1 MQTRIILRERKHQ
14 MNPEQMDIL
23 DKIEDN
29 LPTGQVIEFE
39 RQARL
44 YRIDLQKKIDL
55 TLKLWELR
63 YDLVSTYMNFP
74 FLY

>member
-1 MQTRIILRERKHQ
+1 MK
-14 MNPEQMDIL
+14 PEQIDIL

-29 LPTGQVIEFE
+29 LPAKQIIELE

-44 YRIDLQKKIDL
+44 CRIDLQKKIDL
-55 TLKLWELR
+55 TERRRELHF
-63 YDLVSTYMNFP
+63 DLVSMYMNFP

>member
-1 MQTRIILRERKHQ
+1 MKL
-14 MNPEQMDIL
+14 EQMDIL
-23 DKIEDN
+23 DAIEDN
-29 LPTGQVIEFE
+29 LPAKQIIELE

-44 YRIDLQKKIDL
+44 YRIELQKKIDL
-55 TLKLWELR
+55 TRKRWELH

>member
-1 MQTRIILRERKHQ
+1 MPANQQITKGNTMKL
-14 MNPEQMDIL
+14 EQMDIL
-23 DKIEDN
+23 DAIEDN
-29 LPTGQVIEFE
+29 LPAKQIIELE

-44 YRIDLQKKIDL
+44 YRIELQKKIDL
-55 TLKLWELR
+55 TRKRWELH

>member
-1 MQTRIILRERKHQ
+1 MKL
-14 MNPEQMDIL
+14 EQMDIL
-23 DKIEDN
+23 DAIEDN
-29 LPTGQVIEFE
+29 LPAKQIIEFE

>member
-1 MQTRIILRERKHQ
+1 

-23 DKIEDN
+23 DEIEDN
-29 LPTGQVIEFE
+29 LPTGQVIELE

>member
-1 MQTRIILRERKHQ
+1 

-55 TLKLWELR
+55 TRKRWELH

>member
-1 MQTRIILRERKHQ
+1 

-29 LPTGQVIEFE
+29 LPTGQVIELE

>member
-1 MQTRIILRERKHQ
+1 MK
-14 MNPEQMDIL
+14 PEQMDIL

-29 LPTGQVIEFE
+29 LSAKQIIKLQ

-55 TLKLWELR
+55 TEKRWEFH
-63 YDLVSTYMNFP
+63 YDLISMYMNFP